1 MDRTSLPVQCRM
13 GKRNVCFRDS
23 HSRSHF
29 LVDVHTCGEATHYTF
44 SGYLRVCFPGI
55 QICRLHTLMAL
66 TYVALIA
73 YFNFQNV
80 TLHFQIFASTPSTA
94 LLTTPASSNIRSKI
108 YFQPLSYPGP
118 PLITVP
124 LLNEYLSHYFILT
137 FILKPSAQ
145 NCWRALHVIW
155 LFQTTVDSC
164 IHLDIVITLM
174 QPKIILGAL
183 AAPSHQLWL
192 RP

>member
-145 NCWRALHVIW
+145 NC
-155 LFQTTVDSC
+155 
-164 IHLDIVITLM
+164 
-174 QPKIILGAL
+174 
-183 AAPSHQLWL
+183 
-192 RP
+192 